1 MPRRASVSS
10 WSGRRRRRNS
20 TCDHVCRAE
29 ALPHIGSLPLTFAGP
44 TPCPHPVTLIA
55 FCRAEALPHIRSHL
69 TLCRAEALPHNILH
83 SHGAGDSYPAP
94 LAPPPAAPPPP
105 PPPPALAPAPAD
117 DVLACVP
124 RNATN
129 DALRS
134 SSTRAA
140 A

>member
-10 WSGRRRRRNS
+10 WSGRRKRRNS
-20 TCDHVCRAE
+20 ICDHFCRAEALRDILSHRSPPCRAE
-29 ALPHIGSLPLTFAGP
+29 ALPH
-44 TPCPHPVTLIA
+44 
-55 FCRAEALPHIRSHL
+55 
-69 TLCRAEALPHNILH
+69 ILH

-105 PPPPALAPAPAD
+105 PPPPTLAPAPAD

-124 RNATN
+124 RNATK